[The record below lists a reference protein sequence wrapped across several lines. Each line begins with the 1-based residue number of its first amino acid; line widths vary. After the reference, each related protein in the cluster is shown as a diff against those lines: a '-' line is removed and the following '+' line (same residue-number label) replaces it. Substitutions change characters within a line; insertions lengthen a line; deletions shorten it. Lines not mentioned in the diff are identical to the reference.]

1 MEYKLLS
8 KIKSPDD
15 VKKLNYDE
23 ISLLCQ
29 EIRDCIVSTVS
40 KNGGHLASNLGAVEL
55 TVALHRSFS
64 SPEDAL
70 IFDVGHQS
78 YTHKLLTGRFDKFST
93 IRTENGLSG
102 YMRPDESEHDPFIT
116 GHSSNSISAA
126 YGIYRAKKLKG
137 ENGTAVAIIGDGAMT
152 GGMAYEALNN
162 AGSGRSNFIV
172 VLNDNKMSIS
182 RNVGALASSLTK
194 MRNKPHYHHF
204 KFALSRFLLAIP
216 LIGKPL
222 NNAIF
227 TVKEAVKELIY
238 HENIFSALGFN
249 YLGPVDGHNVKAME
263 QLFEVA
269 KTYSRPSV
277 IHVITTKGK
286 GYAYAE
292 SSPRDYHGVSAF
304 DIDKGA
310 DFGGKRTYSDVA
322 GAALCK
328 IAEKDD
334 KVCAVTA
341 AMAAGTGLT
350 EFAGRFKSRFFDVG
364 IAEEHAV
371 TFAAGL
377 ASAGLKPYF
386 AVYSSFL
393 QRGFDQVIHD
403 IAIGNFP
410 VRLLI
415 DRAGIVGEDGET
427 HQGLFDVSFL
437 TSVPGMTVYSPTYYD
452 ELERIIELSAQ
463 SDKFVAIRYPRGCEK
478 SGAEKEISGD
488 YTVFEGS
495 GEKAIVT
502 YGRIFQNALEA
513 QKKLPDVTLIKLN
526 KIYPISDSLI
536 NEMQKY
542 KELHFFEEGIKNGG
556 IAELC
561 AAKLLESGYG
571 RKYVIHAIDN
581 KFVPTAAVSAAL
593 KNAGLDTESMINALK
608 GACK

>member
-78 YTHKLLTGRFDKFST
+78 YTHKLLTGRFDRFSS

-137 ENGTAVAIIGDGAMT
+137 EEGTAVAVIGDGAMT

-182 RNVGALASSLTK
+182 RNVGALARSLTK

-216 LIGKPL
+216 LIGRPL

-227 TVKEAVKELIY
+227 TVKEAVKELVY

-249 YLGPVDGHNVKAME
+249 YLGPVDGHDVKAME
-263 QLFEVA
+263 QLFDIA
-269 KTYSRPSV
+269 KSYSRPSV

-292 SSPRDYHGVSAF
+292 SSPKDYHGVSASAH
-304 DIDKGA
+304 IPMSRA
-310 DFGGKRTYSDVA
+310 RR
-322 GAALCK
+322 
-328 IAEKDD
+328 
-334 KVCAVTA
+334 
-341 AMAAGTGLT
+341 
-350 EFAGRFKSRFFDVG
+350 FAK
-364 IAEEHAV
+364 
-371 TFAAGL
+371 
-377 ASAGLKPYF
+377 
-386 AVYSSFL
+386 
-393 QRGFDQVIHD
+393 
-403 IAIGNFP
+403 
-410 VRLLI
+410 
-415 DRAGIVGEDGET
+415 
-427 HQGLFDVSFL
+427 
-437 TSVPGMTVYSPTYYD
+437 
-452 ELERIIELSAQ
+452 
-463 SDKFVAIRYPRGCEK
+463 
-478 SGAEKEISGD
+478 
-488 YTVFEGS
+488 
-495 GEKAIVT
+495 
-502 YGRIFQNALEA
+502 
-513 QKKLPDVTLIKLN
+513 
-526 KIYPISDSLI
+526 
-536 NEMQKY
+536 
-542 KELHFFEEGIKNGG
+542 
-556 IAELC
+556 
-561 AAKLLESGYG
+561 
-571 RKYVIHAIDN
+571 
-581 KFVPTAAVSAAL
+581 
-593 KNAGLDTESMINALK
+593 
-608 GACK
+608 